1 MEHILDEFIQKHPRR
16 SQSQSMVIHQRP
28 YRNDSIR
35 EIFQCDPSSFKRSEQ
50 QQSMHEESDDSIQ
63 VRHQQVHDEEV
74 INLPCDIS
82 DEKNSVSS
90 ESDSPESSQNDK
102 WLYRPVLKVYADNND

>member
-1 MEHILDEFIQKHPRR
+1 MEQIQKPPRW
-16 SQSQSMVIHQRP
+16 SKSQSMVIYQRP

-35 EIFQCDPSSFKRSEQ
+35 EIYQCDPSSSKRGEQ

-63 VRHQQVHDEEV
+63 VRHQQIHEREF

-82 DEKNSVSS
+82 DEKNSLSS
-90 ESDSPESSQNDK
+90 ESDSPKSSLNDK
-102 WLYRPVLKVYADNND
+102 FLFRPVLKSYADDND

>member
-1 MEHILDEFIQKHPRR
+1 MEQIQKPARR

-28 YRNDSIR
+28 YRIDSIR
-35 EIFQCDPSSFKRSEQ
+35 EILQCDPSFSKQSEQ
-50 QQSMHEESDDSIQ
+50 QQSMNEESDDSIQ
-63 VRHQQVHDEEV
+63 VRHQQVHDKEI

-90 ESDSPESSQNDK
+90 ESDS
-102 WLYRPVLKVYADNND
+102 L